1 MKYSPKFFKD
11 KIPERK
17 RVKTITHIFIPLFIG
32 LIIGGAVAGNKSAWI
47 IGLILLVV
55 DILVG
60 ISLQYLLD
68 RQISNAKP
76 FKSDEWNSLTFEEKL
91 KSVEGSIEKEKQ
103 NMRDKGIDVDDELK
117 KYYDELRSKTSENRN
132 SDTQSNNEK

>member
-1 MKYSPKFFKD
+1 M
-11 KIPERK
+11 
-17 RVKTITHIFIPLFIG
+17 
-32 LIIGGAVAGNKSAWI
+32 
-47 IGLILLVV
+47 

>member
-1 MKYSPKFFKD
+1 MKT
-11 KIPERK
+11 
-17 RVKTITHIFIPLFIG
+17 VKTITHIFIPLFIG

-103 NMRDKGIDVDDELK
+103 NMRDK
-117 KYYDELRSKTSENRN
+117 Y
-132 SDTQSNNEK
+132 